1 MIERHAIRA
10 RSAEWHALR
19 AQDLTASDLGA
30 AVGCDPYKSPL
41 RLYAEKA
48 GLLLSQG
55 DSPIMRRGRWLE
67 SAVIAA
73 LMEENPS
80 WEIRYP
86 LDLYLRDPQARLGAT
101 PDAFAITDEPGVTNV
116 QMKVVSRPVWERDWA
131 GGPPMPY
138 LLQTLAEG
146 MLAEADRSLLVALVV
161 DTYSAELAYHPVP
174 RHPAAEI
181 KLVTLAETFWENIRT
196 GQRPAADFALDAETV
211 DQLFPQSQPEPVL
224 DLSADNR
231 LPALLETRRALKQR
245 IADDERVVRELDTEI
260 KDKVGAAEIA
270 MLPGWKITWKTQTR
284 KEHVVPES
292 TFRVLRVATS
302 INEEEA
308 A

>member
-1 MIERHAIRA
+1 MIERHAVRA

-48 GLLLSQG
+48 GLLLSQP
-55 DSPIMRRGRWLE
+55 DSPIMRRGRWME
-67 SAVIAA
+67 AAVVAA
-73 LMEENPS
+73 LVEEHPD
-80 WEIRYP
+80 WDIRYP
-86 LDLYLRDPQARLGAT
+86 LDLYLREPIARLGAT
-101 PDAFAITDEPGVTNV
+101 PDALAATEEPGVTNI

-146 MLAEADRSLLVALVV
+146 MLLEADRSLLVALVV

-174 RHPAAEI
+174 RHPEAEA
-181 KLVTLAETFWENIRT
+181 KLLTVTQTFWENVRT
-196 GQRPAADFALDAETV
+196 GQRPAADFKMDTETV
-211 DQLFPQSQPEPVL
+211 EELFPLSEPEPVL
-224 DLSADNR
+224 DLTGDNR
-231 LPALLETRRALKQR
+231 LGALLETRAHLKGR
-245 IADDERVVRELDTEI
+245 IVEDERVVKELDTEI
-260 KDKVGAAEIA
+260 KDKLGAAEIA
-270 MLPGWKITWKTQTR
+270 LLPGWKITWKTQTR
-284 KEHVVPES
+284 KEVTIPAS
-292 TFRVLRVATS
+292 SFRVLRVS
-302 INEEEA
+302 QREEA